1 MKKDKIKVVG
11 MVVAM
16 EKELNPFFEKAG
28 KPFKIYDI
36 CGYKISGYKLF
47 GKKVF
52 VVKSGIGE
60 IYASSAT
67 AILIGVLKC
76 QLILN
81 FGVCGSLVDS
91 VGVLDVVSVKGVV
104 HYDFDLSP
112 IDDVKVGKYPG
123 YNTPVISVDS
133 ASERVDKNIKDLKQV
148 ICASADKFVAD
159 EKIKKN
165 LNKSFGAEVCDM
177 ECAGILLT
185 CKNANVPLV
194 IIKAVS
200 DGKGGAQ
207 EFQNR
212 VKQAVNVYIDVVYKT
227 LKEI

>member
-1 MKKDKIKVVG
+1 MKKDKISVIG

-16 EKELNPFFEKAG
+16 EKELAPFYEKAG
-28 KPFKIYDI
+28 KPFKVYDI
-36 CGYKISGYKLF
+36 CGYKISGFKLY
-47 GKKVF
+47 GKKVY

-76 QLILN
+76 QMIFN

-104 HYDFDLSP
+104 HYDFDLSA

-123 YNTPVISVDS
+123 YSTPIISV
-133 ASERVDKNIKDLKQV
+133 SEGDNKALSYLNNLKQV
-148 ICASADKFVAD
+148 VCASADKFVAD
-159 EKIKKN
+159 ENIKEK
-165 LNKSFGAEVCDM
+165 LNKDFGAEVCDM
-177 ECAGILLT
+177 ECAGITLT
-185 CKNANVPLV
+185 CKNAGVPLV

-212 VKQAVNVYIDVVYKT
+212 VNSAVQVYLDIVFNA
-227 LKEI
+227 LKGV